1 MSDLDFEKLGG
12 LVPAIVQH
20 ARTRHVL
27 MLGFMN
33 AEAYKITKESGRVT
47 FFSRSRNSLW
57 TKGETSGNVLDVR
70 EIRVDCDRDTL
81 LVLAEPSGPI
91 CHTGTDTCFGETARE
106 GALFLET
113 LAAVIS
119 SRKASS
125 SESSYTSSLFREGL
139 DRIAQKVGEE
149 GVEVVIAAKNDSTDR
164 LIDEVSDLLFHIMVL
179 LAQKDIN
186 MSQIFERLAK
196 RHKA

>member
-33 AEAYKITKESGRVT
+33 AEAYEITKKSGRVT
-47 FFSRSRNSLW
+47 FFSRSRDSLW
-57 TKGETSGNVLDVR
+57 TKGETSGNVLAVR

-81 LVLAEPSGPI
+81 LLLAEPSGPT

-119 SRKASS
+119 SRKASPS
-125 SESSYTSSLFREGL
+125 QSSYTSSLFQEGL

-149 GVEVVIAAKNDSTDR
+149 GVEVVIAAKNNSPER
-164 LIDEVSDLLFHIMVL
+164 LVDEVSDLIFHTMVL
-179 LAQKDIN
+179 LAEKEISIDTV
-186 MSQIFERLAK
+186 FERLAE
-196 RHKA
+196 RHKQ